1 LGLCADIIAWQDSQL
16 HKYIE
21 VDKML
26 DPKCFIIG
34 DEAFTNTQQF
44 LSPWPGRGID
54 RYRDS
59 FNYWLSH
66 SLQCAEQSFGMLTQR
81 WGIFWRPFVS
91 SLHRWSSI
99 VLACMKLHYLCLDR
113 NIDIP
118 IHRYMDDVRNNDQW
132 VVYDNYRDDDVEYRG
147 HARGERRRLLTLK
160 LEQLGITRPVHAQ
173 MNSRCT

>member
-1 LGLCADIIAWQDSQL
+1 
-16 HKYIE
+16 
-21 VDKML
+21 
-26 DPKCFIIG
+26 
-34 DEAFTNTQQF
+34 

-66 SLQCAEQSFGMLTQR
+66 SRQCVERSFGMLTQC

-99 VLACMKLHYLCLDR
+99 VLACMKLHNLCLDR
-113 NIDIP
+113 NVDIP
-118 IHRYMDDVRNNDQW
+118 IHMFMDYVRNNDQW

-147 HARGERRRLLTLK
+147 HA
-160 LEQLGITRPVHAQ
+160 
-173 MNSRCT
+173 